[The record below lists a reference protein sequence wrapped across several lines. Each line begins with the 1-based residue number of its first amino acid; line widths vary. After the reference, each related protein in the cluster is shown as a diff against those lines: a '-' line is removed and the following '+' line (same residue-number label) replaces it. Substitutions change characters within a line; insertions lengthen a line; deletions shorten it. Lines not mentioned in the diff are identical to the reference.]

1 MTPDEEAEIAAM
13 LDSMHADLDEIR
25 AMWDAAVVA
34 VERLEAAFD
43 VEERMLE
50 AQPLVPHGTWPMML
64 TQREA
69 ARYCGLNLAA
79 FKAGVREGWLPPPVG
94 GAIRK
99 SRKRPL
105 WLRETLDKAMAEL
118 AAQSRNGGGSSL
130 TQALERYR
138 NDLRNGASRKA
149 KGRPVLLGA
158 VP

>member
-1 MTPDEEAEIAAM
+1 MLSQRQAA
-13 LDSMHADLDEIR
+13 A
-25 AMWDAAVVA
+25 
-34 VERLEAAFD
+34 
-43 VEERMLE
+43 
-50 AQPLVPHGTWPMML
+50 
-64 TQREA
+64 
-69 ARYCGLNLAA
+69 YCGVGLPTL
-79 FKAGVREGWLPPPVG
+79 KAGVREGWLPPPVG

-105 WLRETLDKAMAEL
+105 WVRETLDKALARM
-118 AAQSRNGGGSSL
+118 AAQSGNGGGYSL